1 MHFSVIAVHCSVLS
15 NTDSQLIVPKSWT
28 CVSSLMHPEASVTVT
43 RDSTTYRTKHATTG
57 NTTLTSSAQS
67 QIPSIS
73 DWRRRESDLLSSPV
87 SHTLR
92 GTLPRKYYTVHVSK
106 KALCMQQMPTCMSI
120 LLFTHNYDY
129 SYACLHT
136 CAYYR
141 HGTTH
146 VNDLITYICMNAFLV
161 ALRCELICICAQVR
175 TLAEQ
180 DILYM

>member
-92 GTLPRKYYTVHVSK
+92 GTLPRKYYTVHVHV
-106 KALCMQQMPTCMSI
+106 SI
-120 LLFTHNYDY
+120 KGAMHATDAYLHVYL
-129 SYACLHT
+129 SYL
-136 CAYYR
+136 
-141 HGTTH
+141 
-146 VNDLITYICMNAFLV
+146 LITTIIVMPACIHV
-161 ALRCELICICAQVR
+161 LI
-175 TLAEQ
+175 TG
-180 DILYM
+180 M